1 VAKIRVYELARKYTI
16 SSEALIKILVKEGFA
31 VKSHMST
38 VEQRA
43 ELLIE
48 QHLSRVKA
56 ATKKEVKKKDKE
68 EGGKEKPAKQPGPQR
83 PQHPPGP
90 QRPQR
95 PQRPRKEKKPEKRKE
110 ADQKAVMES
119 VKRTLAKLDVTRKT
133 RRRKHVAEEVAV
145 VEEAN
150 LIRLP
155 EFSTVAEMA
164 EQLKVDPSEVIQKCL
179 GLGLMV
185 TINQR
190 LNPDTI
196 VMIADDYGFKV
207 EFAESYGHEILR
219 EKRKGKPERL
229 QGRPPVVTIMGHVD
243 HGKTSLLDA
252 IRKSHVIAG
261 EKGGITQHIG
271 AYEVETGRGL
281 ITFLDTPGHEA
292 FTAMRARG
300 AQVTDIVILVVAAD
314 DGIMPQTIEAI
325 NHARAADVPMIIA
338 INKVDLPNANVER
351 VKRELLKQNIVL
363 EEYGGNVMGVEIV
376 AKTGLKVDR
385 LLEMILFQAEMLDLK
400 ADSEAPVRGVVL
412 EARKEEG
419 RGTICTVL
427 IQQGTLR
434 VGDVFIAGNYYG
446 HVRALL
452 NERDKKIDEA
462 PPSTPVVVLGATGV
476 PNAGENFVQ
485 VEDDRTAREISFK
498 RQQYQREK
506 DRRIVE
512 RITLDDLY
520 KQIKEGVVKD
530 LNLVIKA
537 DMDGSIGALIDSL
550 SSIQSDEV
558 KIKIIHKGVGQINE
572 SDVLLASASNA
583 VVIGF
588 HVNAAPKAAHIA
600 KFEKVDVRFYDI
612 IYQAIDDIKAAM
624 SGLLEPTITER
635 DTGKA
640 EVRQV
645 FKVSKVGSIAGCHV
659 LSGTIVRNGKVRVR
673 RGADILHVGAILSL
687 KRFKDDAKEVQAGF
701 DCGIGVTG
709 FNNFEEGDILEAFV
723 EDVQSKSIK

>member
-1 VAKIRVYELARKYTI
+1 MAKIRVYELARKYQI
-16 SSEALIKILVKEGFA
+16 SSDALIKILVKEGFT

-38 VEQRA
+38 VEEHA

-56 ATKKEVKKKDKE
+56 ATKKEVQKKGK
-68 EGGKEKPAKQPGPQR
+68 KEKPAKPPR
-83 PQHPPGP
+83 PAH
-90 QRPQR
+90 
-95 PQRPRKEKKPEKRKE
+95 PRKEKKPEKRKE
-110 ADQKAVMES
+110 ADQKAVKES
-119 VKRTLAKLDVTRKT
+119 VKRTLAKLDFTRKT
-133 RRRKHVAEEVAV
+133 RRRKHREEAVAV

-150 LIRLP
+150 VIRLP
-155 EFSTVAEMA
+155 EFSTVAELA
-164 EQLKVDPSEVIQKCL
+164 EQLKIDPAEIIQKCL

-196 VMIADDYGFKV
+196 VMIADDSGYKV
-207 EFAESYGHEILR
+207 EFTESYGHELLR
-219 EKRKGKPERL
+219 EKRKMKPERM
-229 QGRPPVVTIMGHVD
+229 QGRAPVVTIMGHVD

-252 IRKSHVIAG
+252 IRKSNIIAG

-271 AYEVETGRGL
+271 AYEVDTGRGR
-281 ITFLDTPGHEA
+281 ITFIDTPGHEA

-325 NHARAADVPMIIA
+325 NHARAADVPIIVA
-338 INKVDLPNANVER
+338 TNKIDLPNASPEL

-363 EEYGGNVMGVEIV
+363 EEYGGNVMGVEIS
-376 AKTGLKVDR
+376 AKMGRNIDR
-385 LLEMILFQAEMLDLK
+385 LLEMILFQAEMIDLK
-400 ADSEAPVRGVVL
+400 ADADAPVRGVVL

-419 RGTICTVL
+419 RGNVCTVL

-434 VGDVFIAGNYYG
+434 VGNVFIAGNYYG

-452 NERDKKIDEA
+452 NERDKKIESA
-462 PPSTPVVVLGATGV
+462 PPSTPVVVLGCTGV

-506 DRRIVE
+506 DRRIVQ

-530 LNLVIKA
+530 LNIIIKA
-537 DMDGSIGALIDSL
+537 DMDGSVGALVDSL
-550 SSIQSDEV
+550 SSVDSKEV
-558 KIKIIHKGVGQINE
+558 KIKILHKGVGVINE

-588 HVNAAPKAAHIA
+588 HVNATPKANQLARY
-600 KFEKVDVRFYDI
+600 EKVDVRYYDI

-624 SGLLEPTITER
+624 AGLLEPVVSER
-635 DTGKA
+635 DIGEA

-645 FKVSKVGSIAGCHV
+645 FKVSKVGAIAGCHV
-659 LSGTIVRNGKVRVR
+659 QSGSITRNAKVRVK
-673 RGADILHVGAILSL
+673 RGNEIIHQGAISSL
-687 KRFKDDAKEVQAGF
+687 KRFKDDVKEVQAGF
-701 DCGIGVTG
+701 ECGIGIVG
-709 FNNFEEGDILEAFV
+709 FDDFREGDLLEAYV
-723 EDVQSKSIK
+723 EEVHAQSIE

>member
-1 VAKIRVYELARKYTI
+1 MAKIRVYELARKYQI
-16 SSEALIKILVKEGFA
+16 SSDALIKILVKEGFT

-38 VEQRA
+38 VEEHA

-56 ATKKEVKKKDKE
+56 ATKKEVQKKGK
-68 EGGKEKPAKQPGPQR
+68 KEKPAKPPR
-83 PQHPPGP
+83 PAH
-90 QRPQR
+90 
-95 PQRPRKEKKPEKRKE
+95 PRKEKKPEKRKE
-110 ADQKAVMES
+110 ADQKAVKES
-119 VKRTLAKLDVTRKT
+119 VKRTLAKLDFTRKT
-133 RRRKHVAEEVAV
+133 RRRKHREEAVAV

-150 LIRLP
+150 VIRLP
-155 EFSTVAEMA
+155 EFSTVAELA
-164 EQLKVDPSEVIQKCL
+164 EQLKIDPAEIIQKCL
-179 GLGLMV
+179 GLGLVV

-196 VMIADDYGFKV
+196 VMIADDSGYKV
-207 EFAESYGHEILR
+207 EFTESYGHELLR
-219 EKRKGKPERL
+219 EKRKMKPERM
-229 QGRPPVVTIMGHVD
+229 QGRAPVVTIMGHVD

-252 IRKSHVIAG
+252 IRKSNIIAG

-271 AYEVETGRGL
+271 AYEVDTGRGR
-281 ITFLDTPGHEA
+281 ITFIDTPGHEA

-325 NHARAADVPMIIA
+325 NHARAADVPIIVA
-338 INKVDLPNANVER
+338 TNKIDLPNASPEL

-363 EEYGGNVMGVEIV
+363 EEYGGNVMGVEIS
-376 AKTGLKVDR
+376 AKMGRNIDR
-385 LLEMILFQAEMLDLK
+385 LLEMILFQAEMIDLK
-400 ADSEAPVRGVVL
+400 ADADAPVRGVVL

-419 RGTICTVL
+419 RGNVCTVI

-434 VGDVFIAGNYYG
+434 VGNVFIAGNYYG

-452 NERDKKIDEA
+452 NERDKKIESA
-462 PPSTPVVVLGATGV
+462 PPSTPVVVLGCTGV

-506 DRRIVE
+506 DRRIVQ

-530 LNLVIKA
+530 LNIIIKA
-537 DMDGSIGALIDSL
+537 DMDGSVGALVDSL
-550 SSIQSDEV
+550 SSVDSKEV
-558 KIKIIHKGVGQINE
+558 KIKILHKGVGVINE

-588 HVNAAPKAAHIA
+588 HVNATPKANQLARY
-600 KFEKVDVRFYDI
+600 EKVDVRYYDI

-624 SGLLEPTITER
+624 AGLLEPVVSER
-635 DTGKA
+635 DIGEA

-645 FKVSKVGSIAGCHV
+645 FKVSKVGAIAGCHV
-659 LSGTIVRNGKVRVR
+659 QSGSITRNAKVRVK
-673 RGADILHVGAILSL
+673 RGNEIIHQGAISSL
-687 KRFKDDAKEVQAGF
+687 KRFKDDVKEVQAGF
-701 DCGIGVTG
+701 ECGIGIVG
-709 FNNFEEGDILEAFV
+709 FDDFREGDLLEAYV
-723 EDVQSKSIK
+723 EEVHAQSIE

>member
-1 VAKIRVYELARKYTI
+1 MAKIRVYELARKYNV
-16 SSEALIKILVKEGFA
+16 SSDALIKILVKDGFA
-31 VKSHMST
+31 IKSHMST

-56 ATKKEVKKKDKE
+56 ATTKEVKKKDKQ
-68 EGGKEKPAKQPGPQR
+68 EKPPKPPR
-83 PQHPPGP
+83 PA
-90 QRPQR
+90 
-95 PQRPRKEKKPEKRKE
+95 RPRKEKKVEKRKE
-110 ADQKAVMES
+110 ADQKAVKES
-119 VKRTLAKLDVTRKT
+119 VKRTLAKLDITRKT
-133 RRRKHVAEEVAV
+133 HRRKHREDVVAV
-145 VEEAN
+145 VEEEN
-150 LIRLP
+150 VIHLP
-155 EFSTVAEMA
+155 EFSTVAEIA
-164 EQLKVDPSEVIQKCL
+164 EQLKIDPSEVIQKCL

-185 TINQR
+185 TMNQR
-190 LNPDTI
+190 LNPDAIT
-196 VMIADDYGFKV
+196 MIADDYGFKV
-207 EFAESYGHEILR
+207 EFTESYGHELLR
-219 EKRKGKPERL
+219 EKRKAKPERL

-252 IRKSHVIAG
+252 IRKSNLIAG

-271 AYEVETGRGL
+271 AYVVETEKGK
-281 ITFLDTPGHEA
+281 ITFIDTPGHEA

-338 INKVDLPNANVER
+338 INKIDLPNASIER
-351 VKRELLKQNIVL
+351 VKREILKQNIVL
-363 EEYGGNVMGVEIV
+363 EEYGGNVMGVEIS
-376 AKTGLKVDR
+376 AKLDKNVDR
-385 LLEMILFQAEMLDLK
+385 LLEMILFQAEMMDLK
-400 ADSEAPVRGVVL
+400 ADAEAPVRGVVL
-412 EARKEEG
+412 EARKDEG
-419 RGTICTVL
+419 RGNVCTVL

-452 NERDKKIDEA
+452 NERNKKIDAA
-462 PPSTPVVVLGATGV
+462 PPSTPVVVLGSMGL

-506 DRRIVE
+506 DRRIVT

-520 KQIKEGVVKD
+520 KQIKEGVVKE
-530 LNLVIKA
+530 LNLIIKA
-537 DMDGSIGALIDSL
+537 DMDGSVGALVDSL
-550 SSIQSDEV
+550 SSIDSTEV
-558 KIKIIHKGVGQINE
+558 KINIIHKGVGVINE

-588 HVNAAPKAAHIA
+588 HVSPTPKAAHLA
-600 KFEKVDVRFYDI
+600 KYEKVDVRYYDI

-624 SGLLEPTITER
+624 SGLLEPVITER
-635 DTGKA
+635 DTGVA
-640 EVRQV
+640 EVREV
-645 FKVSKVGSIAGCHV
+645 FAVSKVGSIAGCYV
-659 LSGTIVRNGKVRVR
+659 KSGSIVRNGKVRVK
-673 RGADILHVGAILSL
+673 RGSDILHTGSISSL

-701 DCGIGVTG
+701 ECGIGVSG
-709 FNNFEEGDILEAFV
+709 FNDFKEGDLLEAFV
-723 EDVQSKSIK
+723 EESQSKSIK

>member
-1 VAKIRVYELARKYTI
+1 
-16 SSEALIKILVKEGFA
+16 LIKILVKDGFA

-56 ATKKEVKKKDKE
+56 ATKKEVKKKEK
-68 EGGKEKPAKQPGPQR
+68 KEKPPKPPR
-83 PQHPPGP
+83 PV
-90 QRPQR
+90 
-95 PQRPRKEKKPEKRKE
+95 RPRKEKKVEKRKE
-110 ADQKAVMES
+110 ADQKAVKES
-119 VKRTLAKLDVTRKT
+119 VKRTLAKLDITRKT
-133 RRRKHVAEEVAV
+133 RRRKHREDVVAV
-145 VEEAN
+145 VEEQN
-150 LIRLP
+150 VIHLP
-155 EFSTVAEMA
+155 EFSTVAEIA
-164 EQLKVDPSEVIQKCL
+164 EQLKIDPSEVIQKCL

-190 LNPDTI
+190 LNPDAIT
-196 VMIADDYGFKV
+196 MIADDYGFKV
-207 EFAESYGHEILR
+207 EFTESYGHELLR
-219 EKRKGKPERL
+219 EKRRAKPERL

-252 IRKSHVIAG
+252 IRKSNLIAG

-271 AYEVETGRGL
+271 AYVVETDKGK
-281 ITFLDTPGHEA
+281 ITFIDTPGHEA

-338 INKVDLPNANVER
+338 INKIDLPNASIER
-351 VKRELLKQNIVL
+351 VKREILKQNIVL
-363 EEYGGNVMGVEIV
+363 EEYGGNVMGVEIS
-376 AKTGLKVDR
+376 AKMGKNVDR
-385 LLEMILFQAEMLDLK
+385 LLEMILFQAEMMDLK
-400 ADSEAPVRGVVL
+400 ADAEAPVRGVVL

-419 RGTICTVL
+419 RGNVCTVL

-446 HVRALL
+446 HVRALM
-452 NERDKKIDEA
+452 NERNKKIDAA
-462 PPSTPVVVLGATGV
+462 PPSTPVVVLGSMGL

-506 DRRIVE
+506 DRRIVQ

-520 KQIKEGVVKD
+520 KQIKEGVVKE
-530 LNLVIKA
+530 LNLIIKA
-537 DMDGSIGALIDSL
+537 DMDGSVGALVDSL
-550 SSIQSDEV
+550 SSIDSTEV
-558 KIKIIHKGVGQINE
+558 KIMIIHKGVGVINE

-588 HVNAAPKAAHIA
+588 HVSPTPKAAHLA
-600 KFEKVDVRFYDI
+600 KYEKVDVRYYDI

-624 SGLLEPTITER
+624 SGLLEPVITER
-635 DTGKA
+635 DTGVA

-645 FKVSKVGSIAGCHV
+645 FAVSKVGSIAGCYV
-659 LSGTIVRNGKVRVR
+659 KSGSIVRNGKVRVK
-673 RGADILHVGAILSL
+673 RGNDIIHTGSISSL

-701 DCGIGVTG
+701 ECGIGVSG
-709 FNNFEEGDILEAFV
+709 FNDFQEGDLLEAFV
-723 EDVQSKSIK
+723 EESQSKSIK

>member
-1 VAKIRVYELARKYTI
+1 MAKIRVYELARKYNV
-16 SSEALIKILVKEGFA
+16 SSDALIKILVKDGFA

-56 ATKKEVKKKDKE
+56 ATTKEVRKKDK
-68 EGGKEKPAKQPGPQR
+68 KEKPPKPPR
-83 PQHPPGP
+83 PA
-90 QRPQR
+90 RPH
-95 PQRPRKEKKPEKRKE
+95 KEKKVEKRKE
-110 ADQKAVMES
+110 ADQKAVKES
-119 VKRTLAKLDVTRKT
+119 VKRTLAKLDITRKT
-133 RRRKHVAEEVAV
+133 RRRKHREDAVAV
-145 VEEAN
+145 VEEEN
-150 LIRLP
+150 VIHLP
-155 EFSTVAEMA
+155 EFSTVAEIA
-164 EQLKVDPSEVIQKCL
+164 EQLKIDPSEVIQKCL

-185 TINQR
+185 TMNQR
-190 LNPDTI
+190 LNPDAIT
-196 VMIADDYGFKV
+196 MIADDYGFKV
-207 EFAESYGHEILR
+207 EFTESYGHELLR
-219 EKRKGKPERL
+219 EKRKAKPERL

-252 IRKSHVIAG
+252 IRKSNLIAG

-271 AYEVETGRGL
+271 AYVVETAKGK
-281 ITFLDTPGHEA
+281 ITFIDTPGHEA

-338 INKVDLPNANVER
+338 INKIDLPNASIER
-351 VKRELLKQNIVL
+351 VKREILKQNIVL
-363 EEYGGNVMGVEIV
+363 EEYGGNVMGVEIS
-376 AKTGLKVDR
+376 AKLDKNVDR
-385 LLEMILFQAEMLDLK
+385 LLEMILFQAEMMDLK
-400 ADSEAPVRGVVL
+400 ADPEAPVRGVVL

-419 RGTICTVL
+419 RGNVCTVL

-452 NERDKKIDEA
+452 NERNKKIDAA
-462 PPSTPVVVLGATGV
+462 PPSTPVVVLGAMGL

-506 DRRIVE
+506 DRRIVQ

-520 KQIKEGVVKD
+520 KQIKEGVVKE
-530 LNLVIKA
+530 LNLIIKA
-537 DMDGSIGALIDSL
+537 DMDGSVGALVDSL
-550 SSIQSDEV
+550 SSIDSTEV
-558 KIKIIHKGVGQINE
+558 KIEIIHKGVGVINE

-588 HVNAAPKAAHIA
+588 HVSPTPKAAHLA
-600 KFEKVDVRFYDI
+600 KYEKVDVRYYDI

-624 SGLLEPTITER
+624 SGLLEPVITER
-635 DTGKA
+635 DTGVA

-645 FKVSKVGSIAGCHV
+645 FAVSKVGQIAGCYV
-659 LSGTIVRNGKVRVR
+659 KSGSIVRNGKVRVK
-673 RGADILHVGAILSL
+673 RGNDILHTGSISSL

-701 DCGIGVTG
+701 ECGIGVSG
-709 FNNFEEGDILEAFV
+709 FNDFQEGDLLEAFV
-723 EDVQSKSIK
+723 EESQSKSIK

>member
-1 VAKIRVYELARKYTI
+1 VAKIRVYELARKYAI

-56 ATKKEVKKKDKE
+56 ATKKEVKKKEK
-68 EGGKEKPAKQPGPQR
+68 KEKPPKPPR
-83 PQHPPGP
+83 PV
-90 QRPQR
+90 RA
-95 PQRPRKEKKPEKRKE
+95 RKEKKPEKRKE
-110 ADQKAVMES
+110 ADQKAVKES

-133 RRRKHVAEEVAV
+133 RRRKHRDEEVAV

-150 LIRLP
+150 VIRLP
-155 EFSTVAEMA
+155 EFSTVSEIA
-164 EQLKVDPSEVIQKCL
+164 EQLKIDPAEIIQKCL
-179 GLGLMV
+179 GLGIMV

-190 LNPDTI
+190 LNPDVI
-196 VMIADDYGFKV
+196 IMIADDYGFKV
-207 EFAESYGHEILR
+207 EFTESYGHELLR
-219 EKRKGKPERL
+219 EKRLGKPERL
-229 QGRPPVVTIMGHVD
+229 RGRPPVVTIMGHVD

-252 IRKSHVIAG
+252 IRKSNVIAG

-271 AYEVETGRGL
+271 AYEVQTGRGL
-281 ITFLDTPGHEA
+281 ITFIDTPGHEA

-338 INKVDLPNANVER
+338 INKVDLPNANIER

-376 AKTGLKVDR
+376 AKTGQNVDR

-400 ADSEAPVRGVVL
+400 ADADAPVRGVVI

-419 RGTICTVL
+419 RGNICTVL

-434 VGDVFIAGNYYG
+434 IGDVFIAGNYYG

-452 NERDKKIDEA
+452 NERDKKIDAA

-485 VEDDRTAREISFK
+485 VEDDRTAREIASK

-506 DRRIVE
+506 DRRIVQ

-520 KQIKEGVVKD
+520 KQIKEGAVKD

-550 SSIQSDEV
+550 SAIESDEV
-558 KIKIIHKGVGQINE
+558 KIKIIHKGIGQINE

-588 HVNAAPKAAHIA
+588 HVNAAPRAAQLA
-600 KFEKVDVRFYDI
+600 KLEKVDVRFYDI

-624 SGLLEPTITER
+624 SGLLEPVVTER

-645 FKVSKVGSIAGCHV
+645 FKVSKVGAVAGCHV
-659 LSGTIVRNGKVRVR
+659 LSGSIIRNGKVRVK
-673 RGADILHVGAILSL
+673 RGQDIIHTGAISSL
-687 KRFKDDAKEVQAGF
+687 KRFKDDAREVQAGF

-709 FNNFEEGDILEAFV
+709 FNDFEEGDILEAFV
-723 EDVQSKSIK
+723 EEAESKSIK

>member
-1 VAKIRVYELARKYTI
+1 MAKIRVYELARKYNV
-16 SSEALIKILVKEGFA
+16 SSDALIKILVKDGFA

-56 ATKKEVKKKDKE
+56 ATKKEVTKKDK
-68 EGGKEKPAKQPGPQR
+68 KEKPPKPPR
-83 PQHPPGP
+83 PV
-90 QRPQR
+90 
-95 PQRPRKEKKPEKRKE
+95 RPRKEKKVEKRKE
-110 ADQKAVMES
+110 ADQKAVKDS
-119 VKRTLAKLDVTRKT
+119 VKRTLAKLDITRKT
-133 RRRKHVAEEVAV
+133 HRRKHREDAVAV
-145 VEEAN
+145 VEEQN
-150 LIRLP
+150 VIHLP
-155 EFSTVAEMA
+155 EFSTVAEIA
-164 EQLKVDPSEVIQKCL
+164 EQLKIDPAEIIQKCL

-185 TINQR
+185 TMNQR
-190 LNPDTI
+190 LNPDAIT
-196 VMIADDYGFKV
+196 MIADDYGFKV
-207 EFAESYGHEILR
+207 EFTESYGHELLR
-219 EKRKGKPERL
+219 EKRKAKPERL

-252 IRKSHVIAG
+252 IRKSNLIAG

-271 AYEVETGRGL
+271 AYVVETEKGR
-281 ITFLDTPGHEA
+281 ITFIDTPGHEA

-338 INKVDLPNANVER
+338 INKIDLPNASVER
-351 VKRELLKQNIVL
+351 VKREILKQNIVL
-363 EEYGGNVMGVEIV
+363 EEYGGNVMGVEIS
-376 AKTGLKVDR
+376 AKLGKNVDR
-385 LLEMILFQAEMLDLK
+385 LLEMILFQAEMMDLK
-400 ADSEAPVRGVVL
+400 ADAEAPVRGVVL

-419 RGTICTVL
+419 RGNVCTVI

-452 NERDKKIDEA
+452 NERNKKIDAA
-462 PPSTPVVVLGATGV
+462 PPSTPVVVLGAMGL

-506 DRRIVE
+506 DRRIVQ

-520 KQIKEGVVKD
+520 KQIKEGVVKE
-530 LNLVIKA
+530 LNLIIKA
-537 DMDGSIGALIDSL
+537 DMDGSVGALVDSL
-550 SSIQSDEV
+550 SSIDSTEV
-558 KIKIIHKGVGQINE
+558 KIKIIHKGVGVINE

-588 HVNAAPKAAHIA
+588 HVSPAPKAAQLA
-600 KFEKVDVRFYDI
+600 KYEKVDVRYYDI

-624 SGLLEPTITER
+624 SGLLEPVITER
-635 DTGKA
+635 DTGVA

-645 FKVSKVGSIAGCHV
+645 FAVSKVGSIAGCYV
-659 LSGTIVRNGKVRVR
+659 KSGSIVRNGKVRVK
-673 RGADILHVGAILSL
+673 RGNDILHTGSISSL

-701 DCGIGVTG
+701 ECGIGVSG
-709 FNNFEEGDILEAFV
+709 FNDFKEGDLLEAFV
-723 EDVQSKSIK
+723 EESTSKSIK

>member
-1 VAKIRVYELARKYTI
+1 VAKIRVYELARKYAI

-56 ATKKEVKKKDKE
+56 ATKKEVKKKEK
-68 EGGKEKPAKQPGPQR
+68 KEKPPKPPR
-83 PQHPPGP
+83 PV
-90 QRPQR
+90 RA
-95 PQRPRKEKKPEKRKE
+95 RKEKKPEKRKE
-110 ADQKAVMES
+110 ADQKAVKES

-133 RRRKHVAEEVAV
+133 RRRKHRDEEVAV
-145 VEEAN
+145 AEEAN
-150 LIRLP
+150 VIRLP
-155 EFSTVAEMA
+155 EFSTVSEIA
-164 EQLKVDPSEVIQKCL
+164 EQLKIDPAEIIQKCL
-179 GLGLMV
+179 GLGIMV

-190 LNPDTI
+190 LNPDVI
-196 VMIADDYGFKV
+196 IMIADDYGFKV
-207 EFAESYGHEILR
+207 EFTESYGHELLR
-219 EKRKGKPERL
+219 EKRLGKPERL
-229 QGRPPVVTIMGHVD
+229 RGRPPVVTIMGHVD

-252 IRKSHVIAG
+252 IRKSNVIAG

-271 AYEVETGRGL
+271 AYEVQTGRGL
-281 ITFLDTPGHEA
+281 ITFIDTPGHEA

-338 INKVDLPNANVER
+338 INKVDLPNANIER

-376 AKTGLKVDR
+376 AKTGQNVDR

-400 ADSEAPVRGVVL
+400 ADADAPVRGVVI

-419 RGTICTVL
+419 RGNICTVL

-434 VGDVFIAGNYYG
+434 IGDVFIAGNYYG

-452 NERDKKIDEA
+452 NERDKKIDAA

-485 VEDDRTAREISFK
+485 VEDDRTAREIASK

-506 DRRIVE
+506 DRRIVQ

-520 KQIKEGVVKD
+520 KQIKEGAVKD

-550 SSIQSDEV
+550 SAIESDEV
-558 KIKIIHKGVGQINE
+558 KIKIIHKGIGQINE

-588 HVNAAPKAAHIA
+588 HVNAAPRAAQLA
-600 KFEKVDVRFYDI
+600 KLEKVDVRFYDI

-624 SGLLEPTITER
+624 SGLLEPVVTER

-645 FKVSKVGSIAGCHV
+645 FKVSKVGAVAGCHV
-659 LSGTIVRNGKVRVR
+659 LSGSIIRNGKVRVK
-673 RGADILHVGAILSL
+673 RGQDIIHTGAISSL
-687 KRFKDDAKEVQAGF
+687 KRFKDDAREVQAGF

-709 FNNFEEGDILEAFV
+709 FNDFEEGDILEAFV
-723 EDVQSKSIK
+723 EEAESKSIK

>member
-1 VAKIRVYELARKYTI
+1 MAKIRVYELARKYQI
-16 SSEALIKILVKEGFA
+16 SSEALIKILVKEGFT

-38 VEQRA
+38 VEEHA

-56 ATKKEVKKKDKE
+56 ATKKEVRKKGK
-68 EGGKEKPAKQPGPQR
+68 KEKPAKPPR
-83 PQHPPGP
+83 PAH
-90 QRPQR
+90 
-95 PQRPRKEKKPEKRKE
+95 PRKEKKPEKRKE
-110 ADQKAVMES
+110 ADQKAVKES
-119 VKRTLAKLDVTRKT
+119 VKRTLAKLDFTRKT
-133 RRRKHVAEEVAV
+133 RRRKHREEAVAV

-150 LIRLP
+150 VIRLP
-155 EFSTVAEMA
+155 EFSTVAELA
-164 EQLKVDPSEVIQKCL
+164 EQLKIDPAEIIQKCL

-196 VMIADDYGFKV
+196 VMIADDSGYKV
-207 EFAESYGHEILR
+207 EFTESYGHELLR
-219 EKRKGKPERL
+219 EKRKMKPERM
-229 QGRPPVVTIMGHVD
+229 QGRAPVVTIMGHVD

-252 IRKSHVIAG
+252 IRKSNIIAG

-271 AYEVETGRGL
+271 AYEVDTGRGR
-281 ITFLDTPGHEA
+281 ITFIDTPGHEA

-325 NHARAADVPMIIA
+325 NHARAADVPIIVA
-338 INKVDLPNANVER
+338 TNKIDLPNASPEL

-363 EEYGGNVMGVEIV
+363 EEYGGNVMGVEIS
-376 AKTGLKVDR
+376 AKMGRNIDR
-385 LLEMILFQAEMLDLK
+385 LLEMILFQAEMIDLK
-400 ADSEAPVRGVVL
+400 ADADAPVRGVVL

-419 RGTICTVL
+419 RGNVCTVL

-434 VGDVFIAGNYYG
+434 VGNVFIAGNYYG

-452 NERDKKIDEA
+452 NERDKKIESA
-462 PPSTPVVVLGATGV
+462 PPSTPVVVLGCTGV

-506 DRRIVE
+506 DRRIVQ

-530 LNLVIKA
+530 LNIIIKA
-537 DMDGSIGALIDSL
+537 DMDGSVGALVDSL
-550 SSIQSDEV
+550 SSVDSKEV
-558 KIKIIHKGVGQINE
+558 KIKILHKGVGVINE

-588 HVNAAPKAAHIA
+588 HVNATPKANQLARY
-600 KFEKVDVRFYDI
+600 EKVDVRYYDI

-624 SGLLEPTITER
+624 AGLLEPVVSER
-635 DTGKA
+635 DIGEA

-645 FKVSKVGSIAGCHV
+645 FKVSKVGAIAGCHV
-659 LSGTIVRNGKVRVR
+659 QSGSITRNAKVRVK
-673 RGADILHVGAILSL
+673 RGNEIIHQGAISSL
-687 KRFKDDAKEVQAGF
+687 KRFKDDVKEVQAGF
-701 DCGIGVTG
+701 ECGIGIVG
-709 FNNFEEGDILEAFV
+709 FDDFREGDLLEAYV
-723 EDVQSKSIK
+723 EEVHAQSIE

>member
-1 VAKIRVYELARKYTI
+1 VAKIRVYELARKYNV
-16 SSEALIKILVKEGFA
+16 SSDALIKILVKDGFA

-56 ATKKEVKKKDKE
+56 ATKKEVKKKEK
-68 EGGKEKPAKQPGPQR
+68 KEKPPKPPR
-83 PQHPPGP
+83 PV
-90 QRPQR
+90 
-95 PQRPRKEKKPEKRKE
+95 RPRKEKKVEKRKE
-110 ADQKAVMES
+110 ADQKAVKES
-119 VKRTLAKLDVTRKT
+119 VKRTLAKLDITRKT
-133 RRRKHVAEEVAV
+133 RRRKHREDVVAV
-145 VEEAN
+145 VEEQN
-150 LIRLP
+150 VIHLP
-155 EFSTVAEMA
+155 EFSTVAEIA
-164 EQLKVDPSEVIQKCL
+164 EQLKIDPSEVIQKCL

-190 LNPDTI
+190 LNPDAIT
-196 VMIADDYGFKV
+196 MIADDYGFKV
-207 EFAESYGHEILR
+207 EFTESYGHELLR
-219 EKRKGKPERL
+219 EKRRAKPERL

-252 IRKSHVIAG
+252 IRKSNLIAG

-271 AYEVETGRGL
+271 AYVVETDKGK
-281 ITFLDTPGHEA
+281 ITFIDTPGHEA

-338 INKVDLPNANVER
+338 INKIDLPNASIER
-351 VKRELLKQNIVL
+351 VKREILKQNIVL
-363 EEYGGNVMGVEIV
+363 EEYGGNVMGVEIS
-376 AKTGLKVDR
+376 AKMGKNVDR
-385 LLEMILFQAEMLDLK
+385 LLEMILFQAEMMDLK
-400 ADSEAPVRGVVL
+400 ADAEAPVRGVVL

-419 RGTICTVL
+419 RGNVCTVL

-446 HVRALL
+446 HVRALM
-452 NERDKKIDEA
+452 NERNKKIDAA
-462 PPSTPVVVLGATGV
+462 PPSTPVVVLGSMGL

-506 DRRIVE
+506 DRRIVQ

-520 KQIKEGVVKD
+520 KQIKEGVVKE
-530 LNLVIKA
+530 LNLIIKA
-537 DMDGSIGALIDSL
+537 DMDGSVGALVDSL
-550 SSIQSDEV
+550 SSIDSTEV
-558 KIKIIHKGVGQINE
+558 KIMIIHKGVGVINE

-588 HVNAAPKAAHIA
+588 HVSPTPKAAHLA
-600 KFEKVDVRFYDI
+600 KYEKVDVRYYDI

-624 SGLLEPTITER
+624 SGLLEPVITER
-635 DTGKA
+635 DTGVA

-645 FKVSKVGSIAGCHV
+645 FAVSKVGSIAGCYV
-659 LSGTIVRNGKVRVR
+659 KSGSIVRNGKVRVK
-673 RGADILHVGAILSL
+673 RGNDIIHTGSISSL

-701 DCGIGVTG
+701 ECGIGVSG
-709 FNNFEEGDILEAFV
+709 FNDFQEGDLLEAFV
-723 EDVQSKSIK
+723 EESQSKSIK